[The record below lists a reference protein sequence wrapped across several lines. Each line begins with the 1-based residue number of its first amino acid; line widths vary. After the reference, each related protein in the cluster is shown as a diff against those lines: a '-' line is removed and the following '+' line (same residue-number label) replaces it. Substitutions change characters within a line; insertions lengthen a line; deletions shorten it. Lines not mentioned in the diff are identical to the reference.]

1 MPYVDLHLHTNHSDG
16 SDSPR
21 EVVERAATLGFAAI
35 AITDHDTVSGLD
47 AAATAARKINLEFMS
62 GVEISAAYGAVEVH
76 VVGLGIRPLDSALLA
91 ALDDQR
97 AERDKRVDKMLA
109 RLHDAGVTI
118 TRDEVEAG
126 AKGAL
131 GRMHIAA
138 AMRDKGYVKTT
149 QEAFDKYL
157 KRHGKAFVP
166 KKMPSCRH
174 AIDWIHGSGG
184 VAIIAHPGVGATVEQ
199 ILPRLLTLPFD
210 GIEVYHSKHTPGQ
223 VTQFTQVALDKDLL
237 ISGGSDCHG
246 SGGPGA
252 MDIGKIRL
260 PYHHFERIKE
270 RLGQPLPHRN

>member
-1 MPYVDLHLHTNHSDG
+1 MPYVDLHLHTNYSDG

-47 AAATAARKINLEFMS
+47 AGATAASKINLEFMS
-62 GVEISAAYGAVEVH
+62 GVEISTAYGAVEVH
-76 VVGLGIRPLDSALLA
+76 VVGLGIRPSDSALVA
-91 ALDDQR
+91 ALEDQR
-97 AERDKRVDKMLA
+97 AERDRRVDKMLA
-109 RLHDAGVTI
+109 RLEAAGVTI
-118 TRDEVEAG
+118 TREEVEAG
-126 AKGAL
+126 AKGPL
-131 GRMHIAA
+131 GRMHVAA
-138 AMRDKGYVKTT
+138 AMRDRGYVKNT

-157 KRHGKAFVP
+157 KRRGKAFVP
-166 KKMPSCRH
+166 KKMPSCRQ
-174 AIDWIHGSGG
+174 AIEWIHGAGG

-210 GIEVYHSKHTPGQ
+210 GIEVYHTKHTPGQ
-223 VTQFTQVALDKDLL
+223 VTQFTQIALERDLL

-260 PYHHFERIKE
+260 PYQHFERIKE
-270 RLGQPLPHRN
+270 ALGRPLPRRR

>member
-47 AAATAARKINLEFMS
+47 AGATAARKINLEFMS

-76 VVGLGIRPLDSALLA
+76 IVGLGIRPSDAGLVA
-91 ALDDQR
+91 ALEDQR
-97 AERDKRVDKMLA
+97 AERDRRVDKMLA
-109 RLHDAGVTI
+109 RLEAAGVTI

-126 AKGAL
+126 AKGPL

-138 AMRDKGYVKTT
+138 AMRDRGYVKTT

-157 KRHGKAFVP
+157 KRRGKGFVP
-166 KKMPSCRH
+166 KNMPSCRQTV
-174 AIDWIHGSGG
+174 DWIHGAGG

-199 ILPRLLTLPFD
+199 ILPKLLALPFD
-210 GIEVYHSKHTPGQ
+210 GIEVYHTKHTPGQ
-223 VTQFTQVALDKDLL
+223 VTLFTQIALDKDLL

-246 SGGPGA
+246 SAGPGTLD
-252 MDIGKIRL
+252 MGKIRL
-260 PYHHFERIKE
+260 PYRHFERIKE
-270 RLGQPLPHRN
+270 ALGRPLPHRP